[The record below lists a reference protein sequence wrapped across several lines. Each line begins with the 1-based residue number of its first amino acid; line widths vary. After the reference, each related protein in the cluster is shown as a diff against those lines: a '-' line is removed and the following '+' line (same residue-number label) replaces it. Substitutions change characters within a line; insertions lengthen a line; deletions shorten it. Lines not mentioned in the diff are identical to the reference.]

1 MDTLLQMSI
10 PPLTMPKTVKSILS
24 LILAMTILCAAP
36 AYAKHYPLP
45 PANSRLIGELEDYII
60 QQDDHLELVGKHTQ
74 IGFLALLEA
83 NPGVDPYLPK
93 PGTRL
98 TLPTQMLLPDAPRE
112 GIVINLPELRLY
124 YFPKGQQE
132 VIVLPIGIGDIGRET
147 PEMTTT
153 VIQKNPNPS
162 WVPGPMV
169 RKSWLEQKGITL
181 PAVVPPGP
189 ENPLGKFAMRLG
201 YGKQDYLI
209 HGTNQDFGVGLRVS
223 AGCIR
228 LRPDDIEALFKI
240 VPLGTPVRVIDQP
253 VKVALEPDG
262 RRWLEVH
269 SPLSRTE
276 EELEKGAPLVLSPA
290 IEAFILAPEVV
301 QPDVTAVLSNKNGL
315 PYPINS

>member
-1 MDTLLQMSI
+1 MPIKPLLFLLLALMSAL
-10 PPLTMPKTVKSILS
+10 PVQARS
-24 LILAMTILCAAP
+24 
-36 AYAKHYPLP
+36 YPLP
-45 PANSRLIGELEDYII
+45 PTGSHLIGELEDYFI
-60 QQDDHLELVGKHTQ
+60 QQDEYLELVGKHTQ

-98 TLPTQMLLPDAPRE
+98 TLPTQMLLPDVPRE

-124 YFPKGQQE
+124 YFPKGKQE

-153 VIQKNPNPS
+153 IIEKTPDPS

-169 RKSWLEQKGITL
+169 RKSWLEQQGITL

-189 ENPLGKFAMRLG
+189 DNPLGKFAMRLG
-201 YGKQDYLI
+201 YGKRDYLI
-209 HGTNQDFGVGLRVS
+209 HGTNKDFGVGLRVS

-228 LRPDDIEALFKI
+228 LRPDDIESLFKM
-240 VPLGTPVRVIDQP
+240 VPIGTPVRVINQP
-253 VKVALEPDG
+253 VKVAIEPDG

-276 EELEKGAPLVLSPA
+276 EEMEQGAPLVLTP
-290 IEAFILAPEVV
+290 EVEQFIAAPEVE
-301 QPDVTAVLSNKNGL
+301 QSAVAETLALKNGL
-315 PYPINS
+315 PKPISG

>member
-1 MDTLLQMSI
+1 MPIKPLLFFLLLALMSAL
-10 PPLTMPKTVKSILS
+10 PVQARS
-24 LILAMTILCAAP
+24 
-36 AYAKHYPLP
+36 YPLP
-45 PANSRLIGELEDYII
+45 PAGSRLIGDLEDYII
-60 QQDDHLELVGKHTQ
+60 QQDEYLELVGKHTQ

-98 TLPTQMLLPDAPRE
+98 TLPTQMLLPDVPRE

-124 YFPKGQQE
+124 YFPKGKQE

-153 VIQKNPNPS
+153 IIEKTPDPS

-169 RKSWLEQKGITL
+169 RKSWLEQQGITL

-189 ENPLGKFAMRLG
+189 DNPLGKFAMRLG
-201 YGKQDYLI
+201 YGKRDYLI
-209 HGTNQDFGVGLRVS
+209 HGTNKDFGVGLRVS

-228 LRPDDIEALFKI
+228 LRPDDIEALFKM
-240 VPLGTPVRVIDQP
+240 VPIGTPVRVINQP
-253 VKVALEPDG
+253 VKVAIEPDG

-276 EELEKGAPLVLSPA
+276 EEMEQGAPLVLTP
-290 IEAFILAPEVV
+290 EVEQFIAAPEVE
-301 QPDVTAVLSNKNGL
+301 QSAVAETLTLKNGL
-315 PYPINS
+315 PKPISG

>member
-1 MDTLLQMSI
+1 MPIKPLIFLLLALMSAL
-10 PPLTMPKTVKSILS
+10 PVQARS
-24 LILAMTILCAAP
+24 
-36 AYAKHYPLP
+36 YPLP
-45 PANSRLIGELEDYII
+45 PTGSRLIGELEDYFI
-60 QQDDHLELVGKHTQ
+60 QQDEYLELVGKHTQ

-98 TLPTQMLLPDAPRE
+98 TLPTQMLLPDVPRE

-124 YFPKGQQE
+124 YFPKGKQE

-153 VIQKNPNPS
+153 IIEKTPDPS

-169 RKSWLEQKGITL
+169 RKSWLEQQGITL

-189 ENPLGKFAMRLG
+189 DNPLGKFAMRLG
-201 YGKQDYLI
+201 YGKRDYLI
-209 HGTNQDFGVGLRVS
+209 HGTNKDFGVGLRVS

-228 LRPDDIEALFKI
+228 LRPDDIEALFKM
-240 VPLGTPVRVIDQP
+240 VPIGTPVRVINQP
-253 VKVALEPDG
+253 VKVAIEPDG

-276 EELEKGAPLVLSPA
+276 EEMEQGAPLVLTP
-290 IEAFILAPEVV
+290 EVEQFIAAPEVK
-301 QPDVTAVLSNKNGL
+301 QSAVAETLALKNGL
-315 PYPINS
+315 PKPISG

>member
-1 MDTLLQMSI
+1 M
-10 PPLTMPKTVKSILS
+10 
-24 LILAMTILCAAP
+24 LCAAP
-36 AYAKHYPLP
+36 VQAKRYPLP
-45 PANSRLIGELEDYII
+45 PPESRLVGELEDYII
-60 QQDDHLELVGKHTQ
+60 QQDEHLELVGKHTQ

-98 TLPTQMLLPDAPRE
+98 TLPTQMLLPDVPRE

-124 YFPKGQQE
+124 YFPKGKNE

-153 VIQKNPNPS
+153 VIEKNPDPT

-201 YGKQDYLI
+201 YGKRDYLI
-209 HGTNQDFGVGLRVS
+209 HGTNKEFGVGLRVS

-228 LRPDDIEALFKI
+228 LRPDDIEALFKM
-240 VPLGTPVRVIDQP
+240 VPIGTPVRVINQP
-253 VKVALEPDG
+253 VKVAIEPDG

-276 EELEKGAPLVLSPA
+276 EELENGAPLVLSPA
-290 IEAFILAPEVV
+290 IEHFIAAPEVAQDEV
-301 QPDVTAVLSNKNGL
+301 SAALDSKNGL
-315 PYPINS
+315 PRPISS

>member
-1 MDTLLQMSI
+1 M
-10 PPLTMPKTVKSILS
+10 
-24 LILAMTILCAAP
+24 LCAAP
-36 AYAKHYPLP
+36 VQAKRYPLP
-45 PANSRLIGELEDYII
+45 PPESRLVGELEDYII
-60 QQDDHLELVGKHTQ
+60 QQDEHLELVGKHTQ

-98 TLPTQMLLPDAPRE
+98 TLPTQMLLPDVPRE

-124 YFPKGQQE
+124 YFPKGKPE

-153 VIQKNPNPS
+153 VIEKNPDPT

-201 YGKQDYLI
+201 YGKRDYLI
-209 HGTNQDFGVGLRVS
+209 HGTNKDFGVGLRVS

-228 LRPDDIEALFKI
+228 LRPDDIEALFKM
-240 VPLGTPVRVIDQP
+240 VPIGTPVRVINQP
-253 VKVALEPDG
+253 VKVAIEPDG

-276 EELEKGAPLVLSPA
+276 EELENGAPLVLSPA
-290 IEAFILAPEVV
+290 IEHFIAAPEVAQDEV
-301 QPDVTAVLSNKNGL
+301 SAALDSKNGL
-315 PYPINS
+315 PRPISS

>member
-1 MDTLLQMSI
+1 MPIKPLLFLLLALMSAL
-10 PPLTMPKTVKSILS
+10 PVQARS
-24 LILAMTILCAAP
+24 
-36 AYAKHYPLP
+36 YPLP
-45 PANSRLIGELEDYII
+45 AAGSRLIGELEDYFI
-60 QQDDHLELVGKHTQ
+60 QQDEYLELVGKHTQ

-98 TLPTQMLLPDAPRE
+98 TLPTQMLLPDVPRE

-124 YFPKGQQE
+124 YFPKGKQE

-153 VIQKNPNPS
+153 IIEKTPDPS

-169 RKSWLEQKGITL
+169 RKSWLEQQGITL

-189 ENPLGKFAMRLG
+189 DNPLGKFAMRLG
-201 YGKQDYLI
+201 YGKRDYLI
-209 HGTNQDFGVGLRVS
+209 HGTNKDFGVGLRVS

-228 LRPDDIEALFKI
+228 LRPDDIEALFKM
-240 VPLGTPVRVIDQP
+240 VPIGTPVRVINQP
-253 VKVALEPDG
+253 VKVAIEPDG

-276 EELEKGAPLVLSPA
+276 EEMEQGAPLVLTP
-290 IEAFILAPEVV
+290 EVEQFIAAPEVK
-301 QPDVTAVLSNKNGL
+301 QSAVAETLALKNGL
-315 PYPINS
+315 PKPISG

>member
-1 MDTLLQMSI
+1 MRLPKLMPLSITPSLSMLLAA
-10 PPLTMPKTVKSILS
+10 IL
-24 LILAMTILCAAP
+24 LCATP
-36 AYAKHYPLP
+36 AEAKRYPLP
-45 PANSRLIGELEDYII
+45 PAGSRLIGELEDYII
-60 QQDDHLELVGKHTQ
+60 QQNEHLELVGKNTQ

-98 TLPTQMLLPDAPRE
+98 TLPTQMLLPDVPRE

-124 YFPKGQQE
+124 YFPKGKNE
-132 VIVLPIGIGDIGRET
+132 VIVQPIGIGDIGRET

-153 VIQKNPNPS
+153 VIEKNPNPT

-201 YGKQDYLI
+201 YGKRDYLI
-209 HGTNQDFGVGLRVS
+209 HGTNKDFGVGLRVS

-240 VPLGTPVRVIDQP
+240 VPIGTPVRVINQP
-253 VKVALEPDG
+253 VKVAIEPDG

-276 EELEKGAPLVLSPA
+276 EELENGAPLMLSPA
-290 IEAFILAPEVV
+290 IESFISA
-301 QPDVTAVLSNKNGL
+301 PDVMQDEVKTALESKNGL
-315 PYPINS
+315 PRPISSQLVSG

>member
-1 MDTLLQMSI
+1 MPIKPLLFFLLLALMSAL
-10 PPLTMPKTVKSILS
+10 PVQARS
-24 LILAMTILCAAP
+24 
-36 AYAKHYPLP
+36 YPLP
-45 PANSRLIGELEDYII
+45 PAGSRLIGDLEDYII
-60 QQDDHLELVGKHTQ
+60 QQDEYLELVGKHTQ

-98 TLPTQMLLPDAPRE
+98 TLPTQMLLPDVPRE

-124 YFPKGQQE
+124 YFPKGKQE

-153 VIQKNPNPS
+153 IIEKTPDPS

-169 RKSWLEQKGITL
+169 RKSWLEQQGITL

-189 ENPLGKFAMRLG
+189 DNPLGKFAMRLG
-201 YGKQDYLI
+201 YGKRDYLI
-209 HGTNQDFGVGLRVS
+209 HGTNKDFGVGLRVS

-228 LRPDDIEALFKI
+228 LRPDDIEALFKM
-240 VPLGTPVRVIDQP
+240 VPIGTPVRVINQP
-253 VKVALEPDG
+253 VKVAIEPDG

-276 EELEKGAPLVLSPA
+276 EEMEQGAPLVLPP
-290 IEAFILAPEVV
+290 EVEQFIAAPEVK
-301 QPDVTAVLSNKNGL
+301 QSAVAETLALKNGL
-315 PYPINS
+315 PKPISG

>member
-1 MDTLLQMSI
+1 MDLLMRL
-10 PPLTMPKTVKSILS
+10 PKLMPLS
-24 LILAMTILCAAP
+24 LTPTLSLLLAAALLCTAP
-36 AYAKHYPLP
+36 AQAKRYPLP
-45 PANSRLIGELEDYII
+45 PAESRLIGELEDYII
-60 QQDDHLELVGKHTQ
+60 QQDEHLELVGKHTQ

-98 TLPTQMLLPDAPRE
+98 TLPTQMLLPDVPRE

-124 YFPKGQQE
+124 YFPKGKSE
-132 VIVLPIGIGDIGRET
+132 VVVLPIGIGDIGRET

-153 VIQKNPNPS
+153 VIEKNPDPT

-201 YGKQDYLI
+201 YGKRDYLI
-209 HGTNQDFGVGLRVS
+209 HGTNKDFGVGLRVS

-240 VPLGTPVRVIDQP
+240 VPIGTPVRVINQP
-253 VKVALEPDG
+253 VKVAIEPDG

-276 EELEKGAPLVLSPA
+276 EELENGAPLVLSPA
-290 IEAFILAPEVV
+290 IESFIRA
-301 QPDVTAVLSNKNGL
+301 PDVIQDEVTAALESKNGL
-315 PYPINS
+315 PRPISS

>member
-1 MDTLLQMSI
+1 MPIKPLLF
-10 PPLTMPKTVKSILS
+10 LLLA
-24 LILAMTILCAAP
+24 LISALPVQARS
-36 AYAKHYPLP
+36 YPLP
-45 PANSRLIGELEDYII
+45 AAGSRLIGELEDYFI
-60 QQDDHLELVGKHTQ
+60 QQDEYLELVGKHTQ

-98 TLPTQMLLPDAPRE
+98 TLPTQMLLPDVPRE

-124 YFPKGQQE
+124 YFPKGKQE

-153 VIQKNPNPS
+153 IIEKNPDPS

-169 RKSWLEQKGITL
+169 RKSWLEQQGITL

-189 ENPLGKFAMRLG
+189 DNPLGKFAMRLG
-201 YGKQDYLI
+201 YGKRDYLI
-209 HGTNQDFGVGLRVS
+209 HGTNKDFGVGLRVS

-228 LRPDDIEALFKI
+228 LRPDDIESLFKV
-240 VPLGTPVRVIDQP
+240 VPIGTQVRVINQP
-253 VKVALEPDG
+253 VKVAIEPDG

-276 EELEKGAPLVLSPA
+276 EEMEQGAPLVLTP
-290 IEAFILAPEVV
+290 EVEQFIAAPEVK
-301 QPDVTAVLSNKNGL
+301 QSAVAETLALKNGL
-315 PYPINS
+315 PKPISG

>member
-1 MDTLLQMSI
+1 MPIKPLIFLLLALMSAL
-10 PPLTMPKTVKSILS
+10 PVQARS
-24 LILAMTILCAAP
+24 
-36 AYAKHYPLP
+36 YPLP
-45 PANSRLIGELEDYII
+45 PTGSRLIGELEDYFI
-60 QQDDHLELVGKHTQ
+60 QQDEYLELVGKHTQ
-74 IGFLALLEA
+74 IGFLALLES

-98 TLPTQMLLPDAPRE
+98 TLPTQMLLPDVPRE

-124 YFPKGQQE
+124 YFPKGKQE

-153 VIQKNPNPS
+153 IIEKNPDPS

-169 RKSWLEQKGITL
+169 RKSWLEQQGITL

-189 ENPLGKFAMRLG
+189 DNPLGKFAMRLG
-201 YGKQDYLI
+201 YGKRDYLI
-209 HGTNQDFGVGLRVS
+209 HGTNKDFGVGLRVS

-228 LRPDDIEALFKI
+228 LRPDDIESLFKM
-240 VPLGTPVRVIDQP
+240 VPIGTPVRVINQP
-253 VKVALEPDG
+253 VKVAIEPDG

-276 EELEKGAPLVLSPA
+276 EEMEQGAPLVLTP
-290 IEAFILAPEVV
+290 EVEQFIAAPEVK
-301 QPDVTAVLSNKNGL
+301 QSAVAETLALKNGL
-315 PYPINS
+315 PKPISG

>member
-1 MDTLLQMSI
+1 MPIKPLIFLLLALMSAL
-10 PPLTMPKTVKSILS
+10 PVQARS
-24 LILAMTILCAAP
+24 
-36 AYAKHYPLP
+36 YPLP
-45 PANSRLIGELEDYII
+45 PTGSRLIGELEDYFI
-60 QQDDHLELVGKHTQ
+60 QQDEYLELVGKHTQ

-124 YFPKGQQE
+124 YFPKGKQE

-153 VIQKNPNPS
+153 IIEKTPDPS

-169 RKSWLEQKGITL
+169 RKSWLEQQGITL

-189 ENPLGKFAMRLG
+189 DNPLGKFAMRLG
-201 YGKQDYLI
+201 YGKRDYLI
-209 HGTNQDFGVGLRVS
+209 HGTNKDFGVGLRVS

-228 LRPDDIEALFKI
+228 LRPDDIESLFKV
-240 VPLGTPVRVIDQP
+240 VPIGTQVRVINQP
-253 VKVALEPDG
+253 VKVAIEPDG

-276 EELEKGAPLVLSPA
+276 EEMEQGAPLVLTP
-290 IEAFILAPEVV
+290 EVEQFIAAPEIK
-301 QPDVTAVLSNKNGL
+301 QSAVAETLALKNGL
-315 PYPINS
+315 PKPISG

>member
-1 MDTLLQMSI
+1 MFNARIVSLL
-10 PPLTMPKTVKSILS
+10 LVAAS
-24 LILAMTILCAAP
+24 LWTAP
-36 AYAKHYPLP
+36 SWATTYPLP
-45 PANSRLIGELEDYII
+45 PAGSRLIGELEDYIV
-60 QQDDHLELVGKHTQ
+60 QPDEHLELIGKHTQ

-98 TLPTQMLLPDAPRE
+98 TLPTQMLLPDVPWE

-124 YFPKGQQE
+124 YFPKGKNE

-153 VIQKNPNPS
+153 VIAKNPDPT

-169 RKSWLEQKGITL
+169 RKSWLEQKGISL

-189 ENPLGKFAMRLG
+189 DNPLGKFAMRLG
-201 YGKQDYLI
+201 YGNRDYLI
-209 HGTNQDFGVGLRVS
+209 HGTNKEFGVGLRVS

-228 LRPDDIEALFKI
+228 LRPDDIEALFKL
-240 VPLGTPVRVIDQP
+240 VPVGTTVRVINQP
-253 VKVALEPDG
+253 VKTATEPDG
-262 RRWLEVH
+262 SHWLEVH

-276 EELEKGAPLVLSPA
+276 QELAHGAPLILSPEV
-290 IEAFILAPEVV
+290 EAFIAASEIDGDKVA
-301 QPDVTAVLSNKNGL
+301 AVLNNKNGI
-315 PYPINS
+315 PRPVSG

>member
-1 MDTLLQMSI
+1 MPIKPLIFLLLALMSAL
-10 PPLTMPKTVKSILS
+10 PVQARS
-24 LILAMTILCAAP
+24 
-36 AYAKHYPLP
+36 YPLP
-45 PANSRLIGELEDYII
+45 PTGSRLIGELEDYFI
-60 QQDDHLELVGKHTQ
+60 QQDEYLELVGKHTQ

-98 TLPTQMLLPDAPRE
+98 TLPTQMLLPDVPRE

-124 YFPKGQQE
+124 YFPKGKQE

-153 VIQKNPNPS
+153 IIEKTPDPS

-169 RKSWLEQKGITL
+169 RKSWLEQQGITL

-189 ENPLGKFAMRLG
+189 DNPLGKFAMRLG
-201 YGKQDYLI
+201 YGKRDYLI
-209 HGTNQDFGVGLRVS
+209 HGTNKDFGVGLRVS

-228 LRPDDIEALFKI
+228 LRPDDIEALFKM
-240 VPLGTPVRVIDQP
+240 VPIGTPVRVINQP
-253 VKVALEPDG
+253 VKVAIEPDG
-262 RRWLEVH
+262 RRWLEAH

-276 EELEKGAPLVLSPA
+276 EEMEQGAPLVLTP
-290 IEAFILAPEVV
+290 EVEQFIAAPEVK
-301 QPDVTAVLSNKNGL
+301 QSAVAETLALKNGL
-315 PYPINS
+315 PKPISG

>member
-1 MDTLLQMSI
+1 MPIKPLLFFLLLALMSAL
-10 PPLTMPKTVKSILS
+10 PVQARS
-24 LILAMTILCAAP
+24 
-36 AYAKHYPLP
+36 YPLP
-45 PANSRLIGELEDYII
+45 PAGSRLIGDLEDYII
-60 QQDDHLELVGKHTQ
+60 QQDEYLELVGKHTQ

-98 TLPTQMLLPDAPRE
+98 TLPTQMLLPDVPRE

-124 YFPKGQQE
+124 YFPKGRQE

-153 VIQKNPNPS
+153 IIEKTPDPS

-169 RKSWLEQKGITL
+169 RKSWLEQQGITL

-189 ENPLGKFAMRLG
+189 DNPLGKFAMRLG
-201 YGKQDYLI
+201 YGKRDYLI
-209 HGTNQDFGVGLRVS
+209 HGTNKDFGVGLRVS

-228 LRPDDIEALFKI
+228 LRPDDIESLFKM
-240 VPLGTPVRVIDQP
+240 VPIGTPVRVINQP
-253 VKVALEPDG
+253 VKVAIEPDG

-276 EELEKGAPLVLSPA
+276 EEMEQGAPLVLTP
-290 IEAFILAPEVV
+290 EVEQFIAAPEVE
-301 QPDVTAVLSNKNGL
+301 QSAVAETLALKNGL
-315 PYPINS
+315 PKPISG

>member
-1 MDTLLQMSI
+1 MRLPILMPLSI
-10 PPLTMPKTVKSILS
+10 QPALS
-24 LILAMTILCAAP
+24 LLLAATMLCAAP
-36 AYAKHYPLP
+36 AQAKRYPLP
-45 PANSRLIGELEDYII
+45 LPESRLVGELEDYII
-60 QQDDHLELVGKHTQ
+60 QQDEHLELVGKHTQ

-98 TLPTQMLLPDAPRE
+98 TLPTQMLLPDVPRE

-124 YFPKGQQE
+124 YFPKGKNE

-147 PEMTTT
+147 PVMTTT
-153 VIQKNPNPS
+153 VIEKNPDPT

-201 YGKQDYLI
+201 YGKRDYLI
-209 HGTNQDFGVGLRVS
+209 HGTNKEFGVGLRVS

-228 LRPDDIEALFKI
+228 LRPDDIEALFKM
-240 VPLGTPVRVIDQP
+240 VPVGTPVRVINQP
-253 VKVALEPDG
+253 VKVAIEPDG

-276 EELEKGAPLVLSPA
+276 EELENGAPLVLSPA
-290 IEAFILAPEVV
+290 IEHFIAAPEVAQDEV
-301 QPDVTAVLSNKNGL
+301 SAALDSKNGL
-315 PYPINS
+315 PRPISS

>member
-1 MDTLLQMSI
+1 MPIKPLLFFLLLALMSAL
-10 PPLTMPKTVKSILS
+10 PVQARS
-24 LILAMTILCAAP
+24 
-36 AYAKHYPLP
+36 YPLP
-45 PANSRLIGELEDYII
+45 PTGSRLIGELEDYFI
-60 QQDDHLELVGKHTQ
+60 QQDEYLELVGKHTQ

-98 TLPTQMLLPDAPRE
+98 TLPTQMLLPDVPRE

-124 YFPKGQQE
+124 YFPKGKQE

-153 VIQKNPNPS
+153 IIEKTPDPS

-169 RKSWLEQKGITL
+169 RKSWLEQQGITL

-189 ENPLGKFAMRLG
+189 DNPLGKFAMRLG
-201 YGKQDYLI
+201 YGKRDYLI
-209 HGTNQDFGVGLRVS
+209 HGTNKDFGVGLRVS

-228 LRPDDIEALFKI
+228 LRPDDIESLFKM
-240 VPLGTPVRVIDQP
+240 VPIGTPVRVINQP
-253 VKVALEPDG
+253 VKVAIEPDG

-276 EELEKGAPLVLSPA
+276 EEMEQGAPLVLTP
-290 IEAFILAPEVV
+290 EVEQFIAAPEVE
-301 QPDVTAVLSNKNGL
+301 QSAVAETLALKNGL
-315 PYPINS
+315 PKPISG

>member
-1 MDTLLQMSI
+1 M
-10 PPLTMPKTVKSILS
+10 
-24 LILAMTILCAAP
+24 LCAAP
-36 AYAKHYPLP
+36 VQAKRYPLP
-45 PANSRLIGELEDYII
+45 PPESRLVGELEDYII
-60 QQDDHLELVGKHTQ
+60 QQDEHLELVGKHTQ

-98 TLPTQMLLPDAPRE
+98 TLPTQMLLPDVPRE

-124 YFPKGQQE
+124 YFPKGKPE

-153 VIQKNPNPS
+153 VIEKNPDPT

-201 YGKQDYLI
+201 YGKRDYLI
-209 HGTNQDFGVGLRVS
+209 HGTNKEFGVGLRVS

-228 LRPDDIEALFKI
+228 LRPDDIEALFKM
-240 VPLGTPVRVIDQP
+240 VPIGTPVRVINQP

-276 EELEKGAPLVLSPA
+276 EELENGAPLVLSPA
-290 IEAFILAPEVV
+290 IEHFIAAPEVAQDEV
-301 QPDVTAVLSNKNGL
+301 SAALDSKNGL
-315 PYPINS
+315 PRPISS

>member
-1 MDTLLQMSI
+1 MPLSI
-10 PPLTMPKTVKSILS
+10 TPALS
-24 LILAMTILCAAP
+24 LLLAAIMLCATP
-36 AYAKHYPLP
+36 AQAKRYPLP
-45 PANSRLIGELEDYII
+45 PAESRLIGELEDYII
-60 QQDDHLELVGKHTQ
+60 QQDEHLELVGKHTQ

-83 NPGVDPYLPK
+83 NPGIDPYLPK

-98 TLPTQMLLPDAPRE
+98 TLPTQMLLPDVPRE

-124 YFPKGQQE
+124 YFPKGKSE

-153 VIQKNPNPS
+153 VIEKNPDPT

-201 YGKQDYLI
+201 YGKRDYLI
-209 HGTNQDFGVGLRVS
+209 HGTNKDFGVGLRVS

-240 VPLGTPVRVIDQP
+240 VPIGTQVRVINQP
-253 VKVALEPDG
+253 VKVAIEPDG

-276 EELEKGAPLVLSPA
+276 EELENGAPLVLSPA
-290 IEAFILAPEVV
+290 IEGFISAPEVM
-301 QPDVTAVLSNKNGL
+301 QDEVTAALESKNGL
-315 PYPINS
+315 PRPISSQLVSG

>member
-1 MDTLLQMSI
+1 M
-10 PPLTMPKTVKSILS
+10 
-24 LILAMTILCAAP
+24 LCAAP
-36 AYAKHYPLP
+36 AQAKRYPLP
-45 PANSRLIGELEDYII
+45 PPESRLVGELEDYII
-60 QQDDHLELVGKHTQ
+60 QQDEHLELVGKHTQ

-98 TLPTQMLLPDAPRE
+98 TLPTQMLLPDVPRE

-124 YFPKGQQE
+124 YFPKGKSE

-147 PEMTTT
+147 PEMATT
-153 VIQKNPNPS
+153 VIEKNPDPT

-201 YGKQDYLI
+201 YGKRDYLI
-209 HGTNQDFGVGLRVS
+209 HGTNKDFGVGLRVS

-228 LRPDDIEALFKI
+228 LRPDDIEALFKM
-240 VPLGTPVRVIDQP
+240 VPIGTPVRVINQP
-253 VKVALEPDG
+253 VKVAIEPDG

-276 EELEKGAPLVLSPA
+276 EELENGAPLVLSPA
-290 IEAFILAPEVV
+290 IEHFIAAPEVAQDEV
-301 QPDVTAVLSNKNGL
+301 SAALDSKNGL
-315 PYPINS
+315 PRPISS

>member
-1 MDTLLQMSI
+1 MPIKPLIFLLLALMSAL
-10 PPLTMPKTVKSILS
+10 PVQARS
-24 LILAMTILCAAP
+24 
-36 AYAKHYPLP
+36 YPLP
-45 PANSRLIGELEDYII
+45 PTGSRLVGELEDYII
-60 QQDDHLELVGKHTQ
+60 QQDEYLELVGKHTQ

-98 TLPTQMLLPDAPRE
+98 TLPTQMLLPDVPRE

-124 YFPKGQQE
+124 YFPKGKQE

-153 VIQKNPNPS
+153 IIEKTPDPS

-169 RKSWLEQKGITL
+169 RKSWLEQQGITL

-189 ENPLGKFAMRLG
+189 DNPLGKFAMRLG
-201 YGKQDYLI
+201 YGKRDYLI
-209 HGTNQDFGVGLRVS
+209 HGTNKDFGVGLRVS

-228 LRPDDIEALFKI
+228 LRPDDIEALFKM
-240 VPLGTPVRVIDQP
+240 VPIGTPVRVINQP
-253 VKVALEPDG
+253 VKVAIEPDG

-276 EELEKGAPLVLSPA
+276 EELEQGAPLVLTP
-290 IEAFILAPEVV
+290 EVEQFIAAPEIK
-301 QPDVTAVLSNKNGL
+301 QSAVAETLALKNGL
-315 PYPINS
+315 PKPISG

>member
-1 MDTLLQMSI
+1 MPIKPLLFLLLALMSAL
-10 PPLTMPKTVKSILS
+10 PVQARS
-24 LILAMTILCAAP
+24 
-36 AYAKHYPLP
+36 YPLP
-45 PANSRLIGELEDYII
+45 PTGSRLIGELEDYFI
-60 QQDDHLELVGKHTQ
+60 QQDEYLELVGKHTQ

-98 TLPTQMLLPDAPRE
+98 TLPTQMLLPDVPRE

-124 YFPKGQQE
+124 YFPKGKQE

-153 VIQKNPNPS
+153 IIEKTPDPS

-169 RKSWLEQKGITL
+169 RKSWLEQQGITL

-189 ENPLGKFAMRLG
+189 DNPLGKFAMRLG
-201 YGKQDYLI
+201 YGKRDYLI
-209 HGTNQDFGVGLRVS
+209 HGTNKDFGVGLRVS

-228 LRPDDIEALFKI
+228 LRPDDIESLFKM
-240 VPLGTPVRVIDQP
+240 VPIGTPVRVINQP
-253 VKVALEPDG
+253 VKVAIEPDG

-276 EELEKGAPLVLSPA
+276 EEMEQGAPLVLTP
-290 IEAFILAPEVV
+290 EVEQFIAAPEVK
-301 QPDVTAVLSNKNGL
+301 QSAVAETLALKNGL
-315 PYPINS
+315 PKPISG

>member
-1 MDTLLQMSI
+1 MFIART
-10 PPLTMPKTVKSILS
+10 LS
-24 LILAMTILCAAP
+24 LLALTASLLTAP
-36 AYAKHYPLP
+36 ALATTYPLP
-45 PANSRLIGELEDYII
+45 PAGSRLIGELEDYIV
-60 QQDDHLELVGKHTQ
+60 QPDEHLELIGKHTQ

-98 TLPTQMLLPDAPRE
+98 TLPTQMLLPDVPRE

-124 YFPKGQQE
+124 YFPKGKNE
-132 VIVLPIGIGDIGRET
+132 VMVLPIGIGDIGRET

-153 VIQKNPNPS
+153 IIAKNPNPT

-201 YGKQDYLI
+201 YGKRDYLI
-209 HGTNQDFGVGLRVS
+209 HGTNKDFGVGLRVS

-240 VPLGTPVRVIDQP
+240 VPIGTPVRVINQP
-253 VKVALEPDG
+253 VKVAIEPDG

-276 EELEKGAPLVLSPA
+276 EELENGAPLMLSPA
-290 IEAFILAPEVV
+290 IESFISA
-301 QPDVTAVLSNKNGL
+301 PDVMQDEVTAALENKNGL
-315 PYPINS
+315 PRPISSQLVSG

>member
-1 MDTLLQMSI
+1 MPIKPLLFLLLALMSAL
-10 PPLTMPKTVKSILS
+10 PVQARS
-24 LILAMTILCAAP
+24 
-36 AYAKHYPLP
+36 YPLP
-45 PANSRLIGELEDYII
+45 STGSRLIGELEDYFI
-60 QQDDHLELVGKHTQ
+60 QQDEYLELVGKHTQ

-98 TLPTQMLLPDAPRE
+98 TLPTQMLLPDVPRE

-124 YFPKGQQE
+124 YFPKGKQE

-153 VIQKNPNPS
+153 IIEKTPDPS

-169 RKSWLEQKGITL
+169 RKSWLEQQGITL

-189 ENPLGKFAMRLG
+189 DNPLGKFAMRLG
-201 YGKQDYLI
+201 YGKRDYLI
-209 HGTNQDFGVGLRVS
+209 HGTNKDFGVGLRVS

-228 LRPDDIEALFKI
+228 LRPDDIEALFKM
-240 VPLGTPVRVIDQP
+240 VPIGTPVRVINQP
-253 VKVALEPDG
+253 VKVAIETDG

-276 EELEKGAPLVLSPA
+276 EEMEQGAPLVLTP
-290 IEAFILAPEVV
+290 EVEQFIAAPEVK
-301 QPDVTAVLSNKNGL
+301 QSAVAETLALKNGL
-315 PYPINS
+315 PKPISG

>member
-1 MDTLLQMSI
+1 MFNARIVSLL
-10 PPLTMPKTVKSILS
+10 LVAAS
-24 LILAMTILCAAP
+24 LWTAP
-36 AYAKHYPLP
+36 SWATTYPLP
-45 PANSRLIGELEDYII
+45 PAGSRLIGELEDYIV
-60 QQDDHLELVGKHTQ
+60 QPDEHLELIGKHTQ

-98 TLPTQMLLPDAPRE
+98 TLPTQMLLPDVPWE

-124 YFPKGQQE
+124 YFPKGKNE

-153 VIQKNPNPS
+153 VIAKNPDPT

-169 RKSWLEQKGITL
+169 RKSWLEQKGISL

-189 ENPLGKFAMRLG
+189 DNPLGKFAMRLG
-201 YGKQDYLI
+201 YGNRDYLI
-209 HGTNQDFGVGLRVS
+209 HGTNKEFGVGLRVS

-228 LRPDDIEALFKI
+228 LRPDDIEALFKL
-240 VPLGTPVRVIDQP
+240 VPVGTTVRVINQP
-253 VKVALEPDG
+253 VKTAIEPDG
-262 RRWLEVH
+262 GHWLEVH

-276 EELEKGAPLVLSPA
+276 QELAHGAPLLLSPEV
-290 IEAFILAPEVV
+290 EAFIATPEIDGNKVA
-301 QPDVTAVLSNKNGL
+301 TVLNNKNGI
-315 PYPINS
+315 PRPVSG

>member
-1 MDTLLQMSI
+1 MPIKTLLF
-10 PPLTMPKTVKSILS
+10 LLLA
-24 LILAMTILCAAP
+24 LISALPVQARS
-36 AYAKHYPLP
+36 YPLP
-45 PANSRLIGELEDYII
+45 PAGSRLIGELEDYII
-60 QQDDHLELVGKHTQ
+60 QQDEYLELVGKHTQ

-98 TLPTQMLLPDAPRE
+98 TLPTQMLLPDVQRE

-124 YFPKGQQE
+124 YFPKGKQE

-153 VIQKNPNPS
+153 IIEKNPDPS

-169 RKSWLEQKGITL
+169 RKSWLEQQGITL

-189 ENPLGKFAMRLG
+189 DNPLGKFAMRLG
-201 YGKQDYLI
+201 YGKRDYLI
-209 HGTNQDFGVGLRVS
+209 HGTNKDFGVGLRVS

-228 LRPDDIEALFKI
+228 LRPDDIESLFKM
-240 VPLGTPVRVIDQP
+240 VPLGTQVRVINQP
-253 VKVALEPDG
+253 VKVAIEPDG

-276 EELEKGAPLVLSPA
+276 EEMEQGVPLVLTP
-290 IEAFILAPEVV
+290 EVEQFIAAPEVE
-301 QPDVTAVLSNKNGL
+301 QSAVAATMALKNGL
-315 PYPINS
+315 PKPISN

>member
-1 MDTLLQMSI
+1 MPIKPLLFLLLALMSAL
-10 PPLTMPKTVKSILS
+10 PVQARS
-24 LILAMTILCAAP
+24 
-36 AYAKHYPLP
+36 YPLP
-45 PANSRLIGELEDYII
+45 PTGSRLIGELEDYFI
-60 QQDDHLELVGKHTQ
+60 QQDEYLELVGKHTQ

-98 TLPTQMLLPDAPRE
+98 TLPTKMLLPDVPRE

-124 YFPKGQQE
+124 YFPKGKQE

-153 VIQKNPNPS
+153 IIEKTPDPS

-169 RKSWLEQKGITL
+169 RKSWLEQQGITL

-189 ENPLGKFAMRLG
+189 DNPLGKFAMRLG
-201 YGKQDYLI
+201 YGKRDYLI
-209 HGTNQDFGVGLRVS
+209 HGTNKDFGVGLRVS

-228 LRPDDIEALFKI
+228 LRPDDIEALFKM
-240 VPLGTPVRVIDQP
+240 VPIGTPVRVINQP
-253 VKVALEPDG
+253 VKVAIEPDG

-276 EELEKGAPLVLSPA
+276 EELEQGAPLVLTP
-290 IEAFILAPEVV
+290 EVEQFIAAPEIK
-301 QPDVTAVLSNKNGL
+301 QSAVAETLALKNGL
-315 PYPINS
+315 PKPISG

>member
-1 MDTLLQMSI
+1 MPIKTLLF
-10 PPLTMPKTVKSILS
+10 LLLA
-24 LILAMTILCAAP
+24 LISALPVQARS
-36 AYAKHYPLP
+36 YPLP
-45 PANSRLIGELEDYII
+45 PTGSRLIGELEDYII
-60 QQDDHLELVGKHTQ
+60 QQDEYLELVGKHTQ

-98 TLPTQMLLPDAPRE
+98 TLPTQMLLPDVPRE

-124 YFPKGQQE
+124 YFPKGKQE

-153 VIQKNPNPS
+153 IIEKTPDPS

-169 RKSWLEQKGITL
+169 RKSWLEQQGITL

-189 ENPLGKFAMRLG
+189 DNPLGKFAMRLG
-201 YGKQDYLI
+201 YGKRDYLI
-209 HGTNQDFGVGLRVS
+209 HGTNKDFGVGLRVS

-228 LRPDDIEALFKI
+228 LRPDDIESLFKV
-240 VPLGTPVRVIDQP
+240 VPIGTQVRVINQP
-253 VKVALEPDG
+253 VKVAIEPDG

-276 EELEKGAPLVLSPA
+276 EEMEQGAPLVLT
-290 IEAFILAPEVV
+290 PEVE
-301 QPDVTAVLSNKNGL
+301 QFIAVPEVKQSAVAETMALKNGL
-315 PYPINS
+315 PKPISG

>member
-1 MDTLLQMSI
+1 MPIKPLLFLLLALMSAL
-10 PPLTMPKTVKSILS
+10 PVQARS
-24 LILAMTILCAAP
+24 
-36 AYAKHYPLP
+36 YPLP
-45 PANSRLIGELEDYII
+45 PAGSRLIGDLEDYII
-60 QQDDHLELVGKHTQ
+60 QQDEYLELVGKHTQ

-98 TLPTQMLLPDAPRE
+98 TLPTQMLLPDVPRE

-124 YFPKGQQE
+124 YFPKGKQE

-153 VIQKNPNPS
+153 IIEKTPDPS

-169 RKSWLEQKGITL
+169 RKSWLEQQGITL

-189 ENPLGKFAMRLG
+189 DNPLGKFAMRLG
-201 YGKQDYLI
+201 YGKRDYLI
-209 HGTNQDFGVGLRVS
+209 HGTNKDFGVGLRVS

-228 LRPDDIEALFKI
+228 LRPDDIEALFKM
-240 VPLGTPVRVIDQP
+240 VPIGTPVRVINQP
-253 VKVALEPDG
+253 VKVAIEPDG

-276 EELEKGAPLVLSPA
+276 EELEQGTPLVLTP
-290 IEAFILAPEVV
+290 EVEQFIAAPEVE
-301 QPDVTAVLSNKNGL
+301 QSAVAETLALKNGL
-315 PYPINS
+315 PKPISG

>member
-1 MDTLLQMSI
+1 MPIKPLLFLLLALMSAL
-10 PPLTMPKTVKSILS
+10 PVQARS
-24 LILAMTILCAAP
+24 
-36 AYAKHYPLP
+36 YPLP
-45 PANSRLIGELEDYII
+45 PTGSRLIGELEDYFI
-60 QQDDHLELVGKHTQ
+60 QQDEYLELVGKHTQ

-98 TLPTQMLLPDAPRE
+98 TLPTQMLLPDVPRE

-124 YFPKGQQE
+124 YFPKGKQE

-153 VIQKNPNPS
+153 IIEKNPDPS

-169 RKSWLEQKGITL
+169 RKSWLEQQGITL

-189 ENPLGKFAMRLG
+189 DNPLGKFAMRLG
-201 YGKQDYLI
+201 YGKRDYLI
-209 HGTNQDFGVGLRVS
+209 HGTNKDFGVGLRVS

-228 LRPDDIEALFKI
+228 LRPDDIESLFKM
-240 VPLGTPVRVIDQP
+240 VPIGTAVRVINQP
-253 VKVALEPDG
+253 VKVAIEPDG

-276 EELEKGAPLVLSPA
+276 EEMEQGAPLVLTPEVEQCIA
-290 IEAFILAPEVV
+290 APEVK
-301 QPDVTAVLSNKNGL
+301 QSAVAKTLALKNGL
-315 PYPINS
+315 PKPISG

>member
-1 MDTLLQMSI
+1 MPIKPLLFLLLALMSAL
-10 PPLTMPKTVKSILS
+10 PVQARS
-24 LILAMTILCAAP
+24 
-36 AYAKHYPLP
+36 YPLP
-45 PANSRLIGELEDYII
+45 STGSRLIGELEDYII
-60 QQDDHLELVGKHTQ
+60 QQDEYLELVGKHTQ

-98 TLPTQMLLPDAPRE
+98 TLPTQMLLPDVPRE

-124 YFPKGQQE
+124 YFPKGKQE

-153 VIQKNPNPS
+153 IIEKNPDPS

-169 RKSWLEQKGITL
+169 RKSWLEQQGITL
-181 PAVVPPGP
+181 AAVVPPGP
-189 ENPLGKFAMRLG
+189 DNPLGKFAMRLG
-201 YGKQDYLI
+201 YGKRDYLI
-209 HGTNQDFGVGLRVS
+209 HGTNKDFGVGLRVS

-228 LRPDDIEALFKI
+228 LRPDDIESLFKM
-240 VPLGTPVRVIDQP
+240 VPIGTPVRVINQP
-253 VKVALEPDG
+253 VKVAIEPDG

-276 EELEKGAPLVLSPA
+276 EEMEQGAPLVLTP
-290 IEAFILAPEVV
+290 EVEQFIAAPEVE
-301 QPDVTAVLSNKNGL
+301 QSAVAETLALKNGL
-315 PYPINS
+315 PKPISG

>member
-1 MDTLLQMSI
+1 M
-10 PPLTMPKTVKSILS
+10 
-24 LILAMTILCAAP
+24 LCAAP
-36 AYAKHYPLP
+36 VQAKRYPLP
-45 PANSRLIGELEDYII
+45 PPESRLVGELEDYII
-60 QQDDHLELVGKHTQ
+60 QQDEHLELVGKHTQ
-74 IGFLALLEA
+74 VGFLALLEA

-98 TLPTQMLLPDAPRE
+98 TLPTQMLLPDVPRE

-124 YFPKGQQE
+124 YFPKGKSE

-153 VIQKNPNPS
+153 VIEKNPDPT

-201 YGKQDYLI
+201 YGKRDYLI
-209 HGTNQDFGVGLRVS
+209 HGTNKDFGVGLRVS

-228 LRPDDIEALFKI
+228 LRPDDIEALFKM
-240 VPLGTPVRVIDQP
+240 VPVGTPVRVINQP
-253 VKVALEPDG
+253 VKVAIEPDG

-276 EELEKGAPLVLSPA
+276 EELENGAPLVLSPA
-290 IEAFILAPEVV
+290 IEHFIAAPEVAQDEV
-301 QPDVTAVLSNKNGL
+301 SAALDSKNGL
-315 PYPINS
+315 PRPINS

>member
-1 MDTLLQMSI
+1 MPL
-10 PPLTMPKTVKSILS
+10 PLTPALS
-24 LILAMTILCAAP
+24 LLLAAALLCAAP
-36 AYAKHYPLP
+36 AQAKRYPLP
-45 PANSRLIGELEDYII
+45 PAESRLIGELEDYII
-60 QQDDHLELVGKHTQ
+60 QQDEHLELVGKHTQ

-98 TLPTQMLLPDAPRE
+98 TLPTQMLLPDVPRE

-124 YFPKGQQE
+124 YFPKGKSE

-153 VIQKNPNPS
+153 VIEKNPDPT

-189 ENPLGKFAMRLG
+189 DNPLGKFAMRLG
-201 YGKQDYLI
+201 YGKRDYLI
-209 HGTNQDFGVGLRVS
+209 HGTNKDFGVGLRVS

-240 VPLGTPVRVIDQP
+240 VPIGTPVRVINQP
-253 VKVALEPDG
+253 VKVAIEPDG

-276 EELEKGAPLVLSPA
+276 EELENGAPLVLSPA
-290 IEAFILAPEVV
+290 IESFIGA
-301 QPDVTAVLSNKNGL
+301 PDVMQDEVTAALESKNGL
-315 PYPINS
+315 PRPISS